1 MNYLMIMQKKHIYN
15 FILWMIL
22 SVLTISAQNYKIVDT
37 GQITFYNNNSIISVP
52 TSGQSFYG
60 QDAQYSGNQPS
71 YTNNEDGTI
80 TDNVTGLMWQQDM
93 GEKITFED
101 AFTKADSLSLADHS
115 DWRVPTLKELY
126 SLIQFTGQVSGATAI
141 SMFIDTNYF
150 NQPLGNTNIGEREID
165 AQTWS
170 STEYVGRTMNNDET
184 VFGVNFVDG
193 RIKGYPKYK
202 PGTGSANTMYFRMV
216 RGNIDYG
223 KNDFV
228 DNDDNTISDIA
239 TGLMWQKSDDG
250 IARDWQEALAYA
262 ESSEIDGYDD
272 WRLPNAKELQSIVDY
287 TRSPQTTN
295 SPAIN
300 PIFETT
306 EINDPEGN
314 SGQYPFFWT
323 STTHLD
329 GINPY
334 SGAAYIAFGE
344 GQGEMNGNLMD
355 VHGAGCQRSDPKSGN
370 VEDYPQYFGPQGDV
384 RYVYN
389 YVRLVRDIG
398 NTTDINDSHSEKL
411 EIPTKYELQ
420 QNYPNPFNPSTQIV
434 VSIPESGMYTLR
446 VYNTIGKEVDVLL
459 DDNINAGVHT
469 FYFDAS
475 HLTSGIYFY
484 NFSGVNFTQTK
495 KMMLLK

>member
-1 MNYLMIMQKKHIYN
+1 MQLSRLIKTYK
-15 FILWMIL
+15 ILFVIFLWCSSL
-22 SVLTISAQNYKIVDT
+22 YSQPYKIVDT
-37 GQITFYNNNSIISVP
+37 GQITFYDDSSIISTP
-52 TSGQSFYG
+52 TTDKPFYG
-60 QDAQYSGNQPS
+60 QDATFQGNQPT
-71 YTNNEDGTI
+71 YLDNEDGTI
-80 TDNVTGLMWQQDM
+80 TDLITGLIWQQDM

-101 AFTKADSLSLADHS
+101 AFIKADSLTLANYS

-126 SLIQFTGQVSGATAI
+126 SLILFTGQVSGATAI

-202 PGTGSANTMYFRMV
+202 PSAGSSNTMYFRMV

-223 KNDFV
+223 KNNLI
-228 DNDDNTISDIA
+228 DNDDNTISDLA
-239 TGLMWQKSDDG
+239 TGLMWQKADDG
-250 IARDWQEALAYA
+250 NARDWEESLSYA
-262 ESSEIDGYDD
+262 EGSEFAEYDD
-272 WRLPNAKELQSIVDY
+272 WRLPNAKELQSVVDY
-287 TRSPQTTN
+287 SRSPQTTN
-295 SPAIN
+295 SPAID

-306 EINDPEGN
+306 EINDPDGN
-314 SGQYPFFWT
+314 SGHYPFFWT

-329 GINPY
+329 GVNPY

-344 GQGEMNGNLMD
+344 GQGEMNGTLMD

-370 VEDYPQYFGPQGDV
+370 IEDYPQYFGPQGDV

-389 YVRLVRDIG
+389 YVRLVRNLG
-398 NTTDINDSHSEKL
+398 TTTTSINENESS
-411 EIPTKYELQ
+411 IPLNFELG
-420 QNYPNPFNPSTQIV
+420 QNYPNPFNPSTQIT
-434 VSIPESGMYTLR
+434 VSIPESGVYSLTI
-446 VYNTIGKEVDVLL
+446 YNTLGEEITTLFSDP
-459 DDNINAGVHT
+459 INAGSYTV
-469 FYFDAS
+469 YFDAS

-484 NFSGVNFTQTK
+484 NCNGNNFNQTK
-495 KMMLLK
+495 KMILMK